1 MKKLLILILII
12 LLGTVAY
19 MIAYKN
25 IEIGPWKTTNLE
37 ELKALKEKLE
47 DDIAFSRELS
57 ETKYTNKIDE
67 LNKSIRTLK
76 TTKETYEAKM
86 QYLDENVDMG
96 LIKVKEYKIEY
107 LWAVIQNYAIDQ
119 GVQLKLDL
127 VENGGNNLY
136 NLDITVKGQYQGITD
151 FIRKIENDDT
161 LDFKIEDFKIT
172 PITVTTTT
180 GTGDNKQTQ
189 TTVAD
194 TTTLQATFT
203 IKNVKIGLN

>member
-12 LLGTVAY
+12 LLGTAVY
-19 MIAYKN
+19 MIVYKN
-25 IEIGPWKTTNLE
+25 IEIGTWKTTNLE
-37 ELKALKEKLE
+37 ELKALKEELE
-47 DDIAFSRELS
+47 EDIAFSRELS

-86 QYLDENVDMG
+86 KYLDENVDMG

-127 VENGGNNLY
+127 VENGGNDLY
-136 NLDITVKGQYQGITD
+136 NLNITVKGQYQGITD